1 MQKGRFFYIDFL
13 FSGGG
18 IPVDIARHIG
28 NNIKHYRTQKNLS
41 IQELADAVCKSRATM
56 YKYENGQII
65 MDINTLYDL
74 AGVLEVPVDHLLYQP
89 PLEQE
94 TLELKAVPAF
104 FTGVTRLYA
113 YYYDG
118 RRKTICE
125 SLIDMVSPTSSEE
138 PGVLPGLEDKQKAVA
153 PGETNF
159 DIRMYMDILDEKN
172 FQICGHT
179 YTGRITHYGA
189 LTNMV
194 FQNYN
199 VRLEQ
204 YIISVPS
211 PYIAGEEKWAL
222 AFGISSHPLMPTSA
236 KLLLSKNRLKKTR
249 ELAHQLTISKEDI
262 RLLKLYNMFVVL

>member
-1 MQKGRFFYIDFL
+1 M
-13 FSGGG
+13 
-18 IPVDIARHIG
+18 DIARQIG
-28 NNIKHYRTQKNLS
+28 NNIKYYRIRKNMS

-65 MDINTLYDL
+65 MDINVLYDL
-74 AGVLEVPVDHLLYQP
+74 AEVLEVPVDHLLYQP
-89 PLEQE
+89 PMERGDTALQ
-94 TLELKAVPAF
+94 TVPAF
-104 FTGVTRLYA
+104 FVDLNRLYA

-125 SLIDMVSPTSSEE
+125 SIIDLVGATGEE
-138 PGVLPGLEDKQKAVA
+138 ERAVLPGLEGQKQGTC
-153 PGETNF
+153 PGEKNF
-159 DIRMYMDILDEKN
+159 DIRMYMDILDEEN
-172 FQICGHT
+172 IQICGHT

-204 YIISVPS
+204 YMISVPS
-211 PYIAGEEKWAL
+211 PYIDSEKKWAL

-236 KLLLSKNRLKKTR
+236 KLLLSKSRLAKTR
-249 ELAHQLTISKEDI
+249 NLALELAISKEDI

>member
-1 MQKGRFFYIDFL
+1 M
-13 FSGGG
+13 
-18 IPVDIARHIG
+18 DIARAIG
-28 NNIKHYRTQKNLS
+28 NNIKYYRTQKNLS

-56 YKYENGQII
+56 YKYENGQIV

-74 AGVLEVPVDHLLYQP
+74 AEVLEVPVDHLLYQP
-89 PLEQE
+89 PMEE
-94 TLELKAVPAF
+94 NAGELKAVPAF
-104 FTGVTRLYA
+104 FTGLNRLFT

-125 SLIDMVSPTSSEE
+125 SLIDLVAPTRREE
-138 PGVLPGLEDKQKAVA
+138 PAVLPGLEGQQKTVA

-159 DIRMYMDILDEKN
+159 DIRMYMDILDEEN
-172 FQICGHT
+172 VQICGHT
-179 YTGRITHYGA
+179 YTGRMTHYGA

-211 PYIAGEEKWAL
+211 PYIDGEQKWAL
-222 AFGISSHPLMPTSA
+222 AFGIFSHPLMPTSA
-236 KLLLSKNRLKKTR
+236 KLLLSKSRLKKTKD
-249 ELAHQLTISKEDI
+249 LAQQLTISKEDI
-262 RLLKLYNMFVVL
+262 RLLKLYNLFVVL

>member
-1 MQKGRFFYIDFL
+1 M
-13 FSGGG
+13 
-18 IPVDIARHIG
+18 DIARQIG
-28 NNIKHYRTQKNLS
+28 NNIKHYRTRKNLS

-65 MDINTLYDL
+65 MDINVLYDL
-74 AGVLEVPVDHLLYQP
+74 AEVLEVPVDHLLYQP
-89 PLEQE
+89 PMTRDDPGLQ
-94 TLELKAVPAF
+94 AVPAF
-104 FTGVTRLYA
+104 FVDLNRLYA

-118 RRKTICE
+118 RRKKICE
-125 SLIDMVSPTSSEE
+125 SIIDLVGATAEE
-138 PGVLPGLEDKQKAVA
+138 ERAVLPGLEEQKKGSA
-153 PGETNF
+153 PGEKHF
-159 DIRMYMDILDEKN
+159 DIRMYMDILDEEN
-172 FQICGHT
+172 IQICEHT

-211 PYIAGEEKWAL
+211 PYIDGEKEWAL

-236 KLLLSKNRLKKTR
+236 KLLLSKSRLAKTR
-249 ELAHQLTISKEDI
+249 DLAQELAISKEDI

>member
-1 MQKGRFFYIDFL
+1 M
-13 FSGGG
+13 
-18 IPVDIARHIG
+18 DIARQIG
-28 NNIKHYRTQKNLS
+28 NNIKHYRTQKNLG

-74 AGVLEVPVDHLLYQP
+74 ADVLEVPVDHLLYQP

-94 TLELKAVPAF
+94 APELAVVPAF
-104 FTGVTRLYA
+104 FTGVNRLYT

-125 SLIDMVSPTSSEE
+125 SVIDMVSPTQREE
-138 PGVLPGLEDKQKAVA
+138 PAMLPGLESQQKNVA

-159 DIRMYMDILDEKN
+159 DIRMYMDILDDKN
-172 FQICGHT
+172 YQICGHT
-179 YTGRITHYGA
+179 YIGRITHYGA
-189 LTNMV
+189 LSNMV

-204 YIISVPS
+204 YMISVPS
-211 PYIAGEEKWAL
+211 PYIDGERKWAL

-236 KLLLSKNRLKKTR
+236 KLLLSKSRLKKTK
-249 ELAHQLTISKEDI
+249 ELAQQLTISKEDI
-262 RLLKLYNMFVVL
+262 RLLKLYNLFVVL